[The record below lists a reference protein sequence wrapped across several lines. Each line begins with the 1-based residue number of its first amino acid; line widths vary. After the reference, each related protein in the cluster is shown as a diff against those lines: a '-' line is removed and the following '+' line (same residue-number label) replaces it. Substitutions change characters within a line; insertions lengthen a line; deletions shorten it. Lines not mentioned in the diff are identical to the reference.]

1 MKQLFMIIVIILLS
15 TMSVR
20 AAQEETIKVGEVVVT
35 ASRYEETL
43 SHVPAHTS
51 VISEDTINNST
62 ASNIADLLRSAAGLH
77 VNDVAGNKRS
87 MTVDIRGFGETAGLN
102 TLVLVDGRPVN
113 QADLSGTDWSQIP
126 LDRVKKIEIV
136 RGGQASILYG
146 DNATGGVINIITK
159 EGDNLKY
166 GAGVAAGSYTSFKEN
181 AYISNSTDKLSYSLT
196 ASQFFSDG
204 YRDNSKTEASDLGIN
219 LNYYAAD
226 SVKFNFSSGYHKDEA
241 GLPGALKD
249 SDFASGASR
258 TDTINPDD
266 FAEVTDYY
274 FKGGP
279 EVYFWDDSFIKLD
292 ASFRKRTFLTFA
304 SFVGGTF
311 LGDTTIKTT
320 SFNPQ
325 ILLKNKIGTAM
336 NTLTAGYDYQEAKED
351 IVNDSSFSGKATF
364 DLDKK
369 SHGYYIHNELNV
381 IENLMLSGG
390 YRHDKA
396 EFSFSPS
403 TPDGTTMD
411 EDLFTGGLNYTF
423 YKRSYAY
430 FSYAKSFRYP
440 VLDELFNFITNSIDT
455 TLKPQ
460 TSDDFEI
467 GIRHYYTKNSYAQVN
482 LFRIDT
488 DDEIFYNPTG
498 GSFGFGANE
507 NMDGRTRRDGVEL
520 AISLQPAEWI
530 QLDGSYTYVDAQ
542 VQGGQY
548 KDKDIPNV
556 PNHRASLNSVLSLGK
571 GITVAL
577 NGVYIGTR
585 PFISDF
591 TNSFDKQEDYFIVNS
606 KIKYQWKKMT
616 AFIDLNNLTNK
627 EYSEFGTL
635 SLFSFPVESA
645 LYPSP
650 KFNTLLG
657 ISIEI

>member
-1 MKQLFMIIVIILLS
+1 MKRLIMIMVIILLS
-15 TMSVR
+15 TSSVS
-20 AAQEETIKVGEVVVT
+20 AAQDETIKIGEVVVT
-35 ASRYEETL
+35 ASRYKETL
-43 SHVPAHTS
+43 STVPAFTN
-51 VISEDTINNST
+51 VITEDTISNST
-62 ASNIADLLRSAAGLH
+62 ATNIPDLLRSSAGLH
-77 VNDVAGNKRS
+77 VNDVAGNKRN

-136 RGGQASILYG
+136 RGGQTSILYG

-159 EGDNLKY
+159 EGDALQY

-181 AYISNSTDKLSYSLT
+181 AYISNSTDKLSYSLSG
-196 ASQFFSDG
+196 SQFFSDG
-204 YRDNSKTEASDLGIN
+204 YRDNSETDAKDLGIN
-219 LNYYAAD
+219 LNFYATD
-226 SVKFNFSSGYHKDEA
+226 FVKLNFSAGYHNDDT
-241 GLPGALKD
+241 GLPGALKE
-249 SDFASGASR
+249 SDFTAGASR

-266 FAEVTDYY
+266 FSEVTDYY

-292 ASFRKRTFLTFA
+292 ASFRKRTLMTFA

-311 LGDTTIKTT
+311 LGDTEIKTT
-320 SFNPQ
+320 SINPQ
-325 ILLKNKIGTAM
+325 LLLKNKIGKAI
-336 NTLTAGYDYQEAKED
+336 NTVTLGYDFQEAKED
-351 IVNDSSFSGKATF
+351 IINDSSFSGQATF

-369 SHGYYIHNELNV
+369 SHGYYVHDEIKL
-381 IENLMLSGG
+381 IENLTLSGG

-396 EFSFSPS
+396 EFSFRPS
-403 TPDGTTMD
+403 TPDEATMD

-423 YKRSYAY
+423 YKQSYAY

-455 TLKPQ
+455 TLTPQ
-460 TSDDFEI
+460 TSDDYEI
-467 GIRHYYTKNSYAQVN
+467 GIRHYFTKSSYAQIN

-488 DDEIFYNPTG
+488 DDEIIYNPTG

-507 NMDGRTRRDGVEL
+507 NLDGSTRRDGVEF
-520 AISLQPAEWI
+520 ATSLQPVEWI
-530 QLDGSYTYVDAQ
+530 QLNGNYTYMDAS

-548 KDKDIPNV
+548 KNNDIPNV
-556 PNHRASLNSVLSLGK
+556 PKHRASLNSVFFLGK
-571 GITVAL
+571 SVTVTL

-591 TNSFDKQEDYFIVNS
+591 TNSFKKQKDYFVLNS
-606 KIKYQWKKMT
+606 KLKYKWKEIT
-616 AFIDLNNLTNK
+616 AFVDLNNFTDK

-635 SLFSFPVESA
+635 SLFSFPVQRA
-645 LYPSP
+645 FYPSR
-650 KFNTLLG
+650 KFNMLFGL
-657 ISIEI
+657 SIEI

>member
-1 MKQLFMIIVIILLS
+1 MKRLIMIMVIILLLTS
-15 TMSVR
+15 SLS
-20 AAQEETIKVGEVVVT
+20 AAQEETIKVDEVVVT

-43 SHVPAHTS
+43 SNVPANTS
-51 VISEDTINNST
+51 VITEDSIHNST
-62 ASNIADLLRSAAGLH
+62 ASNIADLLRSSAGLH
-77 VNDVAGNKRS
+77 VNDVAGNKRN

-159 EGDNLKY
+159 DGDAMQY

-181 AYISNSTDKLSYSLT
+181 AYISNSTDKLSYSLSG
-196 ASQFFSDG
+196 SQFFSDG
-204 YRDNSKTEASDLGIN
+204 YRDNSETDAKDLGIN
-219 LNYYAAD
+219 LNFYATD
-226 SVKFNFSSGYHKDEA
+226 FVKFNFSAGYHNDET
-241 GLPGALKD
+241 GLPGALKE
-249 SDFASGASR
+249 SDFAAGASR

-266 FAEVTDYY
+266 FSEVKDYY

-292 ASFRKRTFLTFA
+292 ASFRKRTLMTFA

-311 LGDTTIKTT
+311 LGDTEINTT
-320 SFNPQ
+320 SINPQ
-325 ILLKNKIGTAM
+325 LLLKNKIGNAM
-336 NTLTAGYDYQEAKED
+336 NTVTLGYDFQEAKED
-351 IVNDSSFSGKATF
+351 IINDSSFSGQATF

-369 SHGYYIHNELNV
+369 SHGYYIHDEIKL
-381 IENLMLSGG
+381 IENLTLSGG

-396 EFSFSPS
+396 EFSFRPS
-403 TPDGTTMD
+403 TPDEATMD
-411 EDLFTGGLNYTF
+411 EDLFTGGLNYNF
-423 YKRSYAY
+423 YKQSYAY

-455 TLKPQ
+455 DLTPQ
-460 TSDDFEI
+460 TSDDYEI
-467 GIRHYYTKNSYAQVN
+467 GLRHYFTKSSYAQIN

-488 DDEIFYNPTG
+488 YDEILYNPTG

-507 NMDGRTRRDGVEL
+507 NLDGRTRRDGVEF
-520 AISLQPAEWI
+520 ATSLQPVEWI
-530 QLDGSYTYVDAQ
+530 QLNAHYTYMDAS

-556 PNHRASLNSVLSLGK
+556 PKHRASLISVYSLGK
-571 GITVAL
+571 GVTITL

-591 TNSFDKQEDYFIVNS
+591 TNSFKKQKDYFVLNS
-606 KIKYQWKKMT
+606 KLKYTCKEIT
-616 AFIDLNNLTNK
+616 AYIDLNNLTDK
-627 EYSEFGTL
+627 KYSEFGTL

-650 KFNTLLG
+650 KFNMLFGL
-657 ISIEI
+657 SIEI